1 MNLKKVKRLQ
11 RQSGDEEILGMR
23 KGDIVTISK
32 TISGITTTILSYEPD
47 VKLTGNV
54 SLAFQVTEIE
64 D

>member
-32 TISGITTTILSYEPD
+32 TISDITTTILSYEPD
-47 VKLTGNV
+47 VKITGNV